1 MTSHFRSAI
10 NFCTISA
17 AKPKKENSYMTRQTL
32 DNVLNDN
39 LQTNSMQLLDR
50 QLNEKHLLK
59 HPLYQ
64 AWSAG
69 KLSLQDLC
77 TYACQ
82 YYHHVEAFPDYI
94 RATLRN
100 CHSSHAQ
107 QVLLDNLN
115 DEEGLNHQE
124 SHPVLWLQFAK
135 GLGLCEETVKN
146 SIAFPETKQLI
157 EDFLSLSNS
166 SYAEGIGALYAYER
180 QIPQTA
186 ASKITGLKEFYNI
199 EDPLTLKFFLVHREA
214 DVEHSKATKMLIQ
227 DLPAKEKNK
236 AEEAAKKIAASVW
249 NLLSGIQEKTI
260 GNINCDMIA

>member
-1 MTSHFRSAI
+1 M
-10 NFCTISA
+10 
-17 AKPKKENSYMTRQTL
+17 AKQLL
-32 DNVLNDN
+32 DTMLNDDMQGN
-39 LQTNSMQLLDR
+39 TMQLLDR

-64 AWSAG
+64 AWSTG
-69 KLSLQDLC
+69 KLSLEDLR

-94 RATLRN
+94 RATLSN
-100 CHSSHAQ
+100 CYSSYAR

-115 DEEGLNHQE
+115 DEEGANNQE

-135 GLGLCEETVKN
+135 GLGLCEKAVKD
-146 SIAFPETKQLI
+146 SVPFLETKQLI
-157 EDFLSLSNS
+157 DDFLSLSHS

-199 EDPLTLKFFLVHREA
+199 EDPITLKFFSVHREA
-214 DVEHSKATKMLIQ
+214 DVEHSKATRMLIQ
-227 DLPAKEKNK
+227 DLPIEEKAK
-236 AEEAAKKIAASVW
+236 AEIAAKKIAESVW
-249 NLLSGIQEKTI
+249 NLLSGIQSKTI
-260 GNINCDMIA
+260 GNINCEMTVM